1 MFFNYSFHY
10 INRMIHI
17 RKFYFFRCYHC
28 GAWNYSNKII
38 KSRKCW
44 KCHRI
49 FQFKNSLKFFRE
61 CSMNQ
66 AISIMKRLKE
76 REEKET
82 LSKYIIN
89 QYDITQFKK
98 F

>member
-1 MFFNYSFHY
+1 M
-10 INRMIHI
+10 INL
-17 RKFYFFRCYHC
+17 RKFYFFQCYHC
-28 GAWNYSNKII
+28 GAWNYSNKVI

-49 FQFKNSLKFFRE
+49 FQFKQALKFVRE

-66 AISIMKRLKE
+66 AICIIKHLKE
-76 REEKET
+76 REEKEVF
-82 LSKYIIN
+82 SKYIITHHK
-89 QYDITQFKK
+89 ITRFNK